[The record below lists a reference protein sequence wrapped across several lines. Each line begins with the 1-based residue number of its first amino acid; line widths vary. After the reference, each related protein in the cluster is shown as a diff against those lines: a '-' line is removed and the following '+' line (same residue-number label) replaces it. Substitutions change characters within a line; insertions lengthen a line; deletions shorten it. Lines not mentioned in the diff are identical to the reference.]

1 MAVYFIVIVDWN
13 SCCVVYV
20 FFLTFIII
28 LSTFGEQSKPRIAVM
43 PFNPIGVSKNDA
55 QIVTGLFET
64 GLVKTNSFNVI
75 EQQQINEILSVQ
87 AFTLTGCTD
96 DACAIE
102 FGKIL
107 AAEQVV
113 LGDLSTIDGKFV
125 LNAKIIDV
133 EQGSNIRAD
142 NVETPSLAE
151 MTKAAELLA
160 FKLAGLTYTRGDNIQ
175 VAEEFR
181 DIFIETNPSEAE
193 VFINGVNR
201 GVSPGLFEGVPVG
214 NIRIEAKKGNLYGV
228 LETRITDKTNSLE
241 IRLNETYGNLLI
253 KSTIKDINVYL
264 DDAFMGEPGTGFFPD
279 ITVGVHDLVLE
290 KDGYY
295 WDGDVSII
303 ANKTISAEVEPKPY
317 GFLQYTIPGGIKAEL
332 FNSSGVSNP
341 LNRRGNITLSN
352 LGKFGDGGT

>member
-1 MAVYFIVIVDWN
+1 M
-13 SCCVVYV
+13 S
-20 FFLTFIII
+20 L
-28 LSTFGEQSKPRIAVM
+28 
-43 PFNPIGVSKNDA
+43 
-55 QIVTGLFET
+55 VT
-64 GLVKTNSFNVI
+64 
-75 EQQQINEILSVQ
+75 
-87 AFTLTGCTD
+87 FTLTGCTD

-181 DIFIETNPSEAE
+181 DIFIETTPSEAE

-228 LETRITDKTNSLE
+228 LEIRVTDKTSSLE
-241 IRLNETYGNLLI
+241 IRLKETYGNLLI
-253 KSTIKDINVYL
+253 KSTIKDIDVYL
-264 DDAFMGEPGTGFFPD
+264 DNVFIGELGTGFFPD
-279 ITVGVHDLVLE
+279 ITV
-290 KDGYY
+290 
-295 WDGDVSII
+295 
-303 ANKTISAEVEPKPY
+303 TEV
-317 GFLQYTIPGGIKAEL
+317 
-332 FNSSGVSNP
+332 
-341 LNRRGNITLSN
+341 
-352 LGKFGDGGT
+352 D